1 MVVYYKLFLLFI
13 FEIKSINS
21 NDIFSKE
28 KCLKEP
34 LLKYLEISTT
44 LIENSNNYNI
54 IIFSDCEISENWK
67 VKYKEIPLCVNK
79 KRVFESEDN
88 LRRPIRFFFK
98 RNHLI
103 DKNEKLK
110 IKSIYLSYD
119 NNIAETILSKDSFS
133 LYQNDYIDIYIQ
145 YECLTTTKNWFK
157 ILLTINIENS
167 NTPINFEYYKI
178 CKRDFLSNFDLSHF
192 LIMVFVFGIIYFS
205 FTPKLNSIIEDIII
219 LEFHEIRN
227 PENLT
232 IILIILIMVLS
243 AMNFINFLS
252 NWIILCLIIII
263 PLTTEMIIEPFHKGS
278 DVEKTL
284 SNKYL
289 IIPYLGEI
297 SYEFVLCFSIGIILM
312 LIWFFT
318 YNWLINDLISIFIS
332 IVSIR
337 IFKFT
342 NSKFIISFF
351 ILSLIYEIIWTVNYS
366 KIQDKIKLTNNT
378 KNLVPLRLLCPE
390 LISSPLNRCNSV
402 PISDIILPG
411 IFLAYSK
418 IFDEYKKMKKK
429 TNFTYFN
436 IGLIS
441 LGIGLVLNLCVYYLY
456 LRPIPTFLFT
466 GTIML
471 CSTLYNCYSNGHFDD
486 YIFGFKSTELR
497 TSFGHEED
505 NNDKNIQNENE
516 INDMNNI
523 MKDVNTTPTFNTKTI
538 EMNEYS

>member
-1 MVVYYKLFLLFI
+1 MVVYYKLILLFI

-34 LLKYLEISTT
+34 LLKNLEISTT

-54 IIFSDCEISENWK
+54 IIFSGCEISENWK

-79 KRVFESEDN
+79 KRVFEAEEN

-98 RNHLI
+98 PNHLI
-103 DKNEKLK
+103 DKNEKLQ
-110 IKSIYLSYD
+110 IKSISLSYD

-145 YECLTTTKNWFK
+145 YECLSTTNNWFK
-157 ILLTINIENS
+157 IILTVNIENS
-167 NTPINFEYYKI
+167 KIPINFEYYKI
-178 CKRDFLSNFDLSHF
+178 CQRDFLGNFDLSHF
-192 LIMVFVFGIIYFS
+192 IIMVFVFGIIYFS
-205 FTPKLNSIIEDIII
+205 FNLKLNSIIEDIVI
-219 LEFHEIRN
+219 LEFHEMRN

-232 IILIILIMVLS
+232 IISIILIMVLS
-243 AMNFINFLS
+243 GMYFINFLS

-263 PLTTEMIIEPFHKGS
+263 PLSTEMIIEPLHKGS

-289 IIPYLGEI
+289 IIPYLGELT
-297 SYEFVLCFSIGIILM
+297 YEFVLCFIIGIILM
-312 LIWFFT
+312 IIWFLT
-318 YNWLINDLISIFIS
+318 HNWLVNDIIAIFIS

-351 ILSLIYEIIWTVNYS
+351 ILSLVYEIIWTINYS
-366 KIQDKIKLTNNT
+366 KIQDKSKLTNNT

-390 LISSPLNRCNSV
+390 LISSPLNRCTSV

-418 IFDEYKKMKKK
+418 IFDEYKKMKNK

-441 LGIGLVLNLCVYYLY
+441 LGIGLVLNLCVYHLY
-456 LRPIPTFLFT
+456 SRPTPTFLFT

-471 CSTLYNCYSNGHFDD
+471 FSTLYNCYSNGHFDD
-486 YIFGFKSTELR
+486 YIFGFKSTEFR
-497 TSFGHEED
+497 ISFDKEKDNVNNVQNNNGIID
-505 NNDKNIQNENE
+505 FNNINNDINSNLTFKKTNIE
-516 INDMNNI
+516 
-523 MKDVNTTPTFNTKTI
+523 MKD
-538 EMNEYS
+538 YS